1 MMPRAQEGVLT
12 ADKKRLLVIVA
23 KLVDITCKY
32 AVRLPCSA
40 PAITFWNNKVQE
52 EMVRFPFFC
61 THI

>member
-1 MMPRAQEGVLT
+1 MPRAQDGVLT
-12 ADKKRLLVIVA
+12 ADEKRLLVIAA
-23 KLVDITCKY
+23 KLVDITCEY
-32 AVRLPCSA
+32 AVRPPRSA